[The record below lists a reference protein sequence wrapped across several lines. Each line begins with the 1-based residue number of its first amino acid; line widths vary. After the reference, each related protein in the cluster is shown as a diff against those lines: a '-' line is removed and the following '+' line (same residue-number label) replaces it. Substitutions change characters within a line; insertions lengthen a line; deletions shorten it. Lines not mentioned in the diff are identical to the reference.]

1 MKRWLKWVILVLLVA
16 AIAGFV
22 LRTLNVRKAEAAA
35 ASAAAAV
42 PVVLE
47 LNPFDLVTVQQ
58 QDLQRT
64 ITVSG
69 ALKAVN
75 SAFVK
80 AKVAAELKALTVRE
94 GDTVKAGQVIGQLD
108 TSEFELRLRQA
119 EQTALASKTQVDMAK
134 RTLDNNRALVSQGFI
149 SPTALDTSL
158 SMEASAQA
166 NYQAS
171 VAAVALTRK
180 SKADAL
186 LVSPLNG
193 VVSQRLVQPGE
204 RVAVDAK
211 VVEVVDLSRMELEA
225 AMAPED
231 VVNLKV
237 GQAASLTLDGRMQ
250 PFAARVSRINPSTQA
265 GSRAVLVY
273 LAVDATSDAGLRQG
287 LFARGAVS
295 LEKQQALLVPVSA
308 VRIDQAK
315 PYVLAVADGK
325 VSVRTVTLGARG
337 DMNLAG
343 VKEAAVELTGGAV
356 KAGTQL
362 LRGTAGNL
370 RDGTLVKMAV
380 RAAIKT
386 DPVESS
392 ASQAGQP
399 SQASPA
405 SSASASASA
414 AQAAQAR

>member
-1 MKRWLKWVILVLLVA
+1 MKRWLKWVVLVLVA
-16 AIAGFV
+16 VAIAGFV
-22 LRTLNVRKAEAAA
+22 MRSLKVRKAEQTA

-47 LNPFDLVTVQQ
+47 LNPSDLVTVTQ
-58 QDLQRT
+58 QDLQRSVA
-64 ITVSG
+64 VSG

-80 AKVAAELKALTVRE
+80 AKVASELKTLSVRE
-94 GDTVKAGQVIGQLD
+94 GDAVKAGQVIGQLD
-108 TSEFELRLRQA
+108 TSEFDLRLRQA
-119 EQTALASKTQVDMAK
+119 EQTALAAKTQVDMAQ
-134 RTLDNNRALVSQGFI
+134 RTLTNNRALVSQGFI

-171 VAAVALTRK
+171 QAAVALSRK

-204 RVAVDAK
+204 RVPVDAK

-237 GQAASLTLDGRMQ
+237 GQVASLTLDGRTQ

-273 LAVDATSDAGLRQG
+273 LAVDSAKDNAAAPASDSGLRQG
-287 LFARGAVS
+287 LFARGS
-295 LEKQQALLVPVSA
+295 IKLEKQQALLVPVTA
-308 VRIDQAK
+308 VRIEQAK
-315 PYVLAVADGK
+315 PYVLVVADGK
-325 VSVRTVTLGARG
+325 VALRNVSLGARG
-337 DMNLAG
+337 DMSLEG
-343 VKEAAVELTGGAV
+343 RSDGSKEAAVELVGDAV
-356 KAGTQL
+356 KAGTMV
-362 LRGTAGNL
+362 LRGTAGAL
-370 RDGTLVKMAV
+370 RDGTLV
-380 RAAIKT
+380 RIAIK
-386 DPVESS
+386 PVVKTEGPAKS
-392 ASQAGQP
+392 ALQAE
-399 SQASPA
+399 
-405 SSASASASA
+405 
-414 AQAAQAR
+414 QAR

>member
-1 MKRWLKWVILVLLVA
+1 MKRWLKWVILILVVA
-16 AIAGFV
+16 AIAGFI
-22 LRTLNVRKAEAAA
+22 LRSLKVRKAEQATV
-35 ASAAAAV
+35 SAAAAV

-47 LNPFDLVTVQQ
+47 LNPSDLVTVQQ

-64 ITVSG
+64 LAVSG

-108 TSEFELRLRQA
+108 TSELELRLRQA
-119 EQTALASKTQVDMAK
+119 EQTSLASKTQVDMAK
-134 RTLDNNRALVSQGFI
+134 RTLENNRALVSQGFI

-231 VVNLKV
+231 VVNLKL
-237 GQAASLTLDGRMQ
+237 GQLASLTLDGRTQ
-250 PFAARVSRINPSTQA
+250 PFGARVSRINPSTQA

-273 LAVDATSDAGLRQG
+273 LSVDAATDAGLRQG
-287 LFARGAVS
+287 LFARGSVN
-295 LEKQQALLVPVSA
+295 LEKQQALLVPVTS

-315 PYVLAVADGK
+315 PYVLVVADGK
-325 VSVRTVTLGARG
+325 VAVRSVTLGARG
-337 DMNLAG
+337 DMDLDG
-343 VKEAAVELTGGAV
+343 RREAAVELLGDAV
-356 KAGTQL
+356 QAGTTV
-362 LRGTAGNL
+362 LRGTAGAL

-386 DPVESS
+386 DPVETS
-392 ASQAGQP
+392 AS
-399 SQASPA
+399 
-405 SSASASASA
+405 
-414 AQAAQAR
+414 QAAQAR

>member
-1 MKRWLKWVILVLLVA
+1 
-16 AIAGFV
+16 
-22 LRTLNVRKAEAAA
+22 
-35 ASAAAAV
+35 
-42 PVVLE
+42 
-47 LNPFDLVTVQQ
+47 VTVQQ

-64 ITVSG
+64 LAVSG

-80 AKVAAELKALTVRE
+80 AKVAAELKSLNVRE

-108 TSEFELRLRQA
+108 TSEFDLRLRQA
-119 EQTALASKTQVDMAK
+119 EQTALAAKTQVDMAK

-186 LVSPLNG
+186 LVSPLAG

-211 VVEVVDLSRMELEA
+211 VVEVVNLSRMELEA

-237 GQAASLTLDGRMQ
+237 GQAASLTLDGRTQ
-250 PFAARVSRINPSTQA
+250 PIAARVSRINPSTQS

-273 LAVDATSDAGLRQG
+273 LAVDAASNATSDAGLRQG
-287 LFARGAVS
+287 LFARGSVS

-315 PYVLAVADGK
+315 PYVLVVADGK
-325 VSVRTVTLGARG
+325 VAVRSVTLGARG
-337 DMNLAG
+337 DMNTG
-343 VKEAAVELTGGAV
+343 GNKEAAVELTGDAV
-356 KAGTQL
+356 KPGTQV
-362 LRGTAGNL
+362 LRGTAGAL

-380 RAAIKT
+380 RAAVKT
-386 DPVESS
+386 DAVESS
-392 ASQAGQP
+392 ASQAT
-399 SQASPA
+399 
-405 SSASASASA
+405 
-414 AQAAQAR
+414 QAR

>member
-1 MKRWLKWVILVLLVA
+1 MKRWLKWVILVLVLA
-16 AIAGFV
+16 AIAGFI
-22 LRTLNVRKAEAAA
+22 LRTLKVRKAEQAAV
-35 ASAAAAV
+35 SAAAAV

-47 LNPFDLVTVQQ
+47 LNPSDLVTVQQ

-64 ITVSG
+64 LAVSG

-80 AKVAAELKALTVRE
+80 AKVAAELKSLSVRE
-94 GDTVKAGQVIGQLD
+94 GDTVKAGQVLGQLD
-108 TSEFELRLRQA
+108 TSEFDLRLRQA
-119 EQTALASKTQVDMAK
+119 EQTALAAKSQVDMAK

-186 LVSPLNG
+186 LVSPLSG

-204 RVAVDAK
+204 RVSVDAK

-237 GQAASLTLDGRMQ
+237 GQAASLTWDGRTQ
-250 PFAARVSRINPSTQA
+250 PVPARVSRINPSTQS

-273 LAVDATSDAGLRQG
+273 LAVDSAADAGLRQG
-287 LFARGAVS
+287 LFARGTVS
-295 LEKQQALLVPVSA
+295 LEKQAALLVPISA
-308 VRIDQAK
+308 VRIDQAL
-315 PYVLAVADGK
+315 PYVLVVADGK
-325 VSVRTVTLGARG
+325 VAVRTVSLGARG
-337 DMNLAG
+337 DMRTDAKADG
-343 VKEAAVELTGGAV
+343 RTEAAVALLGDSV
-356 KAGTQL
+356 KAGTTV
-362 LRGTAGNL
+362 LRGTAGQL
-370 RDGTLVKMAV
+370 RDGSLVKMAV
-380 RAAIKT
+380 KAAVKT
-386 DPVESS
+386 DAVESS
-392 ASQAGQP
+392 ASQA
-399 SQASPA
+399 
-405 SSASASASA
+405 
-414 AQAAQAR
+414 AQAR

>member
-1 MKRWLKWVILVLLVA
+1 MKRWLKWVILILVVA
-16 AIAGFV
+16 AIAGFI
-22 LRTLNVRKAEAAA
+22 LRSLKVRKAEQATV
-35 ASAAAAV
+35 SAAAAV

-47 LNPFDLVTVQQ
+47 LNPSDLVTVQQ

-64 ITVSG
+64 LAVSG

-108 TSEFELRLRQA
+108 TSELELRLRQA
-119 EQTALASKTQVDMAK
+119 EQTSLASKTQVDMAK
-134 RTLDNNRALVSQGFI
+134 RTLENNRALVSQGFI

-231 VVNLKV
+231 VVNLKL
-237 GQAASLTLDGRMQ
+237 GQLASMTLDGRTQ

-273 LAVDATSDAGLRQG
+273 LSVDAATDAGLRQG
-287 LFARGAVS
+287 LFARGSVN
-295 LEKQQALLVPVSA
+295 LEKQQALLVPVTS

-315 PYVLAVADGK
+315 PYVLVVADGK
-325 VSVRTVTLGARG
+325 VAVRSVTLGARG
-337 DMNLAG
+337 DMDLDG
-343 VKEAAVELTGGAV
+343 RREAAVELLGDSV
-356 KAGTQL
+356 QAGTTV
-362 LRGTAGNL
+362 LRGTAGAL

-386 DPVESS
+386 DPVETS
-392 ASQAGQP
+392 AS
-399 SQASPA
+399 
-405 SSASASASA
+405 
-414 AQAAQAR
+414 QAAQAR

>member
-1 MKRWLKWVILVLLVA
+1 MKRWLKWVILILVVA
-16 AIAGFV
+16 AIAGFI
-22 LRTLNVRKAEAAA
+22 LRSLKVRKAEQATV
-35 ASAAAAV
+35 SAAAAV

-47 LNPFDLVTVQQ
+47 LNPSDLVTVQQ

-64 ITVSG
+64 LAVSG

-108 TSEFELRLRQA
+108 TSELELRLRQA
-119 EQTALASKTQVDMAK
+119 EQTSLASKTQVDMAK
-134 RTLDNNRALVSQGFI
+134 RTLENNRALVSQGFI

-231 VVNLKV
+231 VVNLKL
-237 GQAASLTLDGRMQ
+237 GQLASMTLDGRTQ

-273 LAVDATSDAGLRQG
+273 LSVDAATDAGLRQG
-287 LFARGAVS
+287 LFARGSVN
-295 LEKQQALLVPVSA
+295 LEKQQALLVPVTS

-315 PYVLAVADGK
+315 PYVLVVADGK
-325 VSVRTVTLGARG
+325 VAVRSVTLGARG
-337 DMNLAG
+337 DMDLDG
-343 VKEAAVELTGGAV
+343 RREAAVELLGDAV
-356 KAGTQL
+356 QAGTTV
-362 LRGTAGNL
+362 LRGTAGAL
-370 RDGTLVKMAV
+370 RDGTLVRMAV

-386 DPVESS
+386 DPVETS
-392 ASQAGQP
+392 AS
-399 SQASPA
+399 
-405 SSASASASA
+405 
-414 AQAAQAR
+414 QAAQAR

>member
-1 MKRWLKWVILVLLVA
+1 MKRWLKWVILVLVAA

-22 LRTLNVRKAEAAA
+22 MRSLKVRKAEQAAI
-35 ASAAAAV
+35 SAAAAV

-47 LNPFDLVTVQQ
+47 LNPADLVTVQQ
-58 QDLQRT
+58 QDLQRNLA
-64 ITVSG
+64 VSG

-80 AKVAAELKALTVRE
+80 AKVAAELKTLSVRE
-94 GDTVKAGQVIGQLD
+94 GDSVRAGQVIGQLD
-108 TSEFELRLRQA
+108 TSEFDLRLRQA
-119 EQTALASKTQVDMAK
+119 EQTALAAKTQVDMAQ
-134 RTLDNNRALVSQGFI
+134 RTLANNRALVSQGFI

-166 NYQAS
+166 SYQATE
-171 VAAVALTRK
+171 AAVALTRK

-211 VVEVVDLSRMELEA
+211 VVEVVDLSRMEVEA

-231 VVNLKV
+231 VVNLKL
-237 GQAASLTLDGRMQ
+237 GQAASLTLDGRTQ

-273 LAVDATSDAGLRQG
+273 LTVDTTADSGLRQG
-287 LFARGAVS
+287 LFARGTVS
-295 LEKQQALLVPVSA
+295 LEKQQALLVPVTS
-308 VRIDQAK
+308 VRIELAK
-315 PYVLAVADGK
+315 PYVLVVTDGK

-337 DMNLAG
+337 DMNIQGRNDGA
-343 VKEAAVELTGGAV
+343 KEAAVELLGESV
-356 KAGTQL
+356 KAGTL
-362 LRGTAGNL
+362 VLRGSAGAV

-380 RAAIKT
+380 NPSAANAAPNAL
-386 DPVESS
+386 PVEVPTK
-392 ASQAGQP
+392 ATSQALE
-399 SQASPA
+399 
-405 SSASASASA
+405 
-414 AQAAQAR
+414 AR

>member
-1 MKRWLKWVILVLLVA
+1 MKRWLKWVILILVVA
-16 AIAGFV
+16 AIAGFI
-22 LRTLNVRKAEAAA
+22 LRSLKVRKAEQATV
-35 ASAAAAV
+35 SAAAAV

-47 LNPFDLVTVQQ
+47 LNPSDLVTVQQ

-64 ITVSG
+64 LAVSG

-75 SAFVK
+75 SVFVK

-119 EQTALASKTQVDMAK
+119 EQTSLASKTQVDMAK
-134 RTLDNNRALVSQGFI
+134 RTLENNRALVSQGFI

-211 VVEVVDLSRMELEA
+211 VVEVLDLSRMELEA

-231 VVNLKV
+231 VVNLKL
-237 GQAASLTLDGRMQ
+237 GQLASLTLDGRTQ
-250 PFAARVSRINPSTQA
+250 PFAARVSRINPSAQA

-273 LAVDATSDAGLRQG
+273 LSVDAATDAGLRQG
-287 LFARGAVS
+287 LFARGSVN
-295 LEKQQALLVPVSA
+295 LEKQQALLVPVTS

-315 PYVLAVADGK
+315 PYVLVVADGK
-325 VSVRTVTLGARG
+325 VAVRSVTLGARG
-337 DMNLAG
+337 DMDLDG
-343 VKEAAVELTGGAV
+343 RREAAVELLGDAV
-356 KAGTQL
+356 QAGTTV
-362 LRGTAGNL
+362 LRGTAGAL

-386 DPVESS
+386 DPVETS
-392 ASQAGQP
+392 AS
-399 SQASPA
+399 
-405 SSASASASA
+405 
-414 AQAAQAR
+414 QAAQAR

>member
-1 MKRWLKWVILVLLVA
+1 MKRWLKWVILILVVA
-16 AIAGFV
+16 AIAGFI
-22 LRTLNVRKAEAAA
+22 LRSLKVRKAEQATV
-35 ASAAAAV
+35 SAAAAV

-47 LNPFDLVTVQQ
+47 LNPSDLVTVQQ

-64 ITVSG
+64 LAVSG

-108 TSEFELRLRQA
+108 TSELELRLRQA
-119 EQTALASKTQVDMAK
+119 EQTSLASKTQVDMAK
-134 RTLDNNRALVSQGFI
+134 RTLENNRALVSQGFI

-231 VVNLKV
+231 VVNLKL
-237 GQAASLTLDGRMQ
+237 GQLASLTLDGRTQ

-273 LAVDATSDAGLRQG
+273 LSVDAATDAGLRQG
-287 LFARGAVS
+287 LFARGSVN
-295 LEKQQALLVPVSA
+295 LEKQQALLVPVTS

-315 PYVLAVADGK
+315 PYVLVVADGK
-325 VSVRTVTLGARG
+325 VAVRSVTLGARG
-337 DMNLAG
+337 DMDLDG
-343 VKEAAVELTGGAV
+343 RREAAVELLGDAV
-356 KAGTQL
+356 QAGTTV
-362 LRGTAGNL
+362 LRGTAGAL

-386 DPVESS
+386 DPVETS
-392 ASQAGQP
+392 AS
-399 SQASPA
+399 
-405 SSASASASA
+405 
-414 AQAAQAR
+414 QAAQAR

>member
-1 MKRWLKWVILVLLVA
+1 MKRWLKWVILVLVLA
-16 AIAGFV
+16 AIAGFI
-22 LRTLNVRKAEAAA
+22 LRTLKVRKAEQAAV
-35 ASAAAAV
+35 SAAAAV

-47 LNPFDLVTVQQ
+47 LNPSDLVMVQQ

-64 ITVSG
+64 LAVSG

-80 AKVAAELKALTVRE
+80 AKVAAELKSLSVRE
-94 GDTVKAGQVIGQLD
+94 GDTVKAGQVLGQLD
-108 TSEFELRLRQA
+108 TSEFDLRLRQA
-119 EQTALASKTQVDMAK
+119 EQTALAAKSQVDMAK

-186 LVSPLNG
+186 LVSPLSG

-204 RVAVDAK
+204 RVSVDAK

-237 GQAASLTLDGRMQ
+237 GQAASLTWDGRTQ
-250 PFAARVSRINPSTQA
+250 PVPARVSRINPSTQS

-273 LAVDATSDAGLRQG
+273 LAVDSAADAGLRQG
-287 LFARGAVS
+287 LFARGTVS
-295 LEKQQALLVPVSA
+295 LEKQAALLVPISA
-308 VRIDQAK
+308 VRIDQAL
-315 PYVLAVADGK
+315 PYVLVVADGK
-325 VSVRTVTLGARG
+325 VAVRTVSLGARG
-337 DMNLAG
+337 DMRTDAKADG
-343 VKEAAVELTGGAV
+343 RTEAAVALLGDSV
-356 KAGTQL
+356 KAGTTV
-362 LRGTAGNL
+362 LRGTAGQL
-370 RDGTLVKMAV
+370 RDGSLVKMAV
-380 RAAIKT
+380 KAAVKT
-386 DPVESS
+386 DAVESS
-392 ASQAGQP
+392 ASQA
-399 SQASPA
+399 
-405 SSASASASA
+405 
-414 AQAAQAR
+414 AQAR

>member
-1 MKRWLKWVILVLLVA
+1 MKRWLKWVILVLVLA
-16 AIAGFV
+16 AIAGFI
-22 LRTLNVRKAEAAA
+22 LRTLNVRKAEQAAV
-35 ASAAAAV
+35 SAAAAV

-47 LNPFDLVTVQQ
+47 LNPSDLVTVQQ

-64 ITVSG
+64 LAVSG

-80 AKVAAELKALTVRE
+80 AKVAAELKSLSVRE

-108 TSEFELRLRQA
+108 SSEFDLRLRQA
-119 EQTALASKTQVDMAK
+119 EQTALAAKTQVDMAK

-171 VAAVALTRK
+171 VAAVDLTRK

-186 LVSPLNG
+186 LVSPLSG

-204 RVAVDAK
+204 RVSVDAK

-237 GQAASLTLDGRMQ
+237 GQAASLSLDGRTQ

-273 LAVDATSDAGLRQG
+273 LAVDSAADAGLRQG
-287 LFARGAVS
+287 LFARGTVS
-295 LEKQQALLVPVSA
+295 LEKQAALLVPVSA
-308 VRIDQAK
+308 VRIDQAL
-315 PYVLAVADGK
+315 PYVLVVADGK
-325 VSVRTVTLGARG
+325 VAVRSVSLGARG
-337 DMNLAG
+337 DMRADDKADG
-343 VKEAAVELTGGAV
+343 RTEAAVALLGDNV
-356 KAGTQL
+356 KAGTTV
-362 LRGTAGNL
+362 LRGTAGAL
-370 RDGTLVKMAV
+370 RDGSLVKMAV
-380 RAAIKT
+380 KPQAVG
-386 DPVESS
+386 PS
-392 ASQAGQP
+392 AS
-399 SQASPA
+399 
-405 SSASASASA
+405 
-414 AQAAQAR
+414 QAAQAR

>member
-1 MKRWLKWVILVLLVA
+1 MKRWLKWVILILVVA
-16 AIAGFV
+16 AIAGFI
-22 LRTLNVRKAEAAA
+22 LRSLKVRKAEQATV
-35 ASAAAAV
+35 SAAAAV

-47 LNPFDLVTVQQ
+47 LNPSDLVTVQQ

-64 ITVSG
+64 LAVSG

-108 TSEFELRLRQA
+108 TSELELRLRQA
-119 EQTALASKTQVDMAK
+119 EQTSLASKTQVDMAK
-134 RTLDNNRALVSQGFI
+134 RTLENNRALVSQGFI

-231 VVNLKV
+231 VVNLKL
-237 GQAASLTLDGRMQ
+237 GQLASLTLDGRTQ

-273 LAVDATSDAGLRQG
+273 LSVDAATDAGLRQG
-287 LFARGAVS
+287 LFARGSVN
-295 LEKQQALLVPVSA
+295 LEKQQALLVPVTS

-315 PYVLAVADGK
+315 PYVLVVADGK
-325 VSVRTVTLGARG
+325 VAVRSVTLGARG
-337 DMNLAG
+337 DMDLDG
-343 VKEAAVELTGGAV
+343 RREAAVELLGDAV
-356 KAGTQL
+356 QAGTTV
-362 LRGTAGNL
+362 LRGTAGAL
-370 RDGTLVKMAV
+370 RDGTLVRMAV

-386 DPVESS
+386 DPVETS
-392 ASQAGQP
+392 AS
-399 SQASPA
+399 
-405 SSASASASA
+405 
-414 AQAAQAR
+414 QAAQAR

>member
-1 MKRWLKWVILVLLVA
+1 MKRWLKWVVLLLVVA
-16 AIAGFV
+16 SIAGFI
-22 LRTLNVRKAEAAA
+22 LRTLKVRKAEQAAV
-35 ASAAAAV
+35 SAAAAV

-47 LNPFDLVTVQQ
+47 LNPSDLVTVQS

-64 ITVSG
+64 LAVSG
-69 ALKAVN
+69 ALKSVN

-80 AKVAAELKALTVRE
+80 AKVAAELKALSVRE

-108 TSEFELRLRQA
+108 TSEFDLRLRQA
-119 EQTALASKTQVDMAK
+119 EQTALAAKTQVDMAK

-166 NYQAS
+166 SYQAS
-171 VAAVALTRK
+171 VAAVELTRK

-193 VVSQRLVQPGE
+193 VVSQRFVQPGE

-231 VVNLKV
+231 VVNLKA
-237 GQAASLTLDGRMQ
+237 GQAASLTLDGRTQ
-250 PFAARVSRINPSTQA
+250 PFSAKVSRINPSTQS

-273 LAVDATSDAGLRQG
+273 LSVDAASDAGLRQG
-287 LFARGAVS
+287 LFARGSVS

-308 VRIDQAK
+308 VRIEQAK
-315 PYVLAVADGK
+315 PYVLVVADGK
-325 VSVRTVTLGARG
+325 VALRSVSLGARG
-337 DMNLAG
+337 DMSADG
-343 VKEAAVELTGGAV
+343 RTEAAVELLGDAV
-356 KAGTQL
+356 KAGAVVV
-362 LRGTAGNL
+362 RGSAGQM

-380 RAAIKT
+380 KAQAAA
-386 DPVESS
+386 P
-392 ASQAGQP
+392 
-399 SQASPA
+399 
-405 SSASASASA
+405 SASAS
-414 AQAAQAR
+414 QAAQAR

>member
-1 MKRWLKWVILVLLVA
+1 MKRWLKWVILILVVA
-16 AIAGFV
+16 AIAGFI
-22 LRTLNVRKAEAAA
+22 LRSLKVRKAEQATV
-35 ASAAAAV
+35 SAAAAV

-47 LNPFDLVTVQQ
+47 LNPSDLVTVQQ

-64 ITVSG
+64 LAVSG

-75 SAFVK
+75 SVFVK

-108 TSEFELRLRQA
+108 TSELELRLRQA
-119 EQTALASKTQVDMAK
+119 EQTSLASKTQVDMAK
-134 RTLDNNRALVSQGFI
+134 RTLENNRALVSQGFI

-231 VVNLKV
+231 VVNLKL
-237 GQAASLTLDGRMQ
+237 GQLASLTLDGRTQ

-273 LAVDATSDAGLRQG
+273 LSVDAATDAGLRQG
-287 LFARGAVS
+287 LFARGSVN
-295 LEKQQALLVPVSA
+295 LEKQQALLVPVTS

-315 PYVLAVADGK
+315 PYVLVVADGK
-325 VSVRTVTLGARG
+325 VAVRSVTLGARG
-337 DMNLAG
+337 DMDLDG
-343 VKEAAVELTGGAV
+343 RREAAVELLGDAV
-356 KAGTQL
+356 QAGTTV
-362 LRGTAGNL
+362 LRGTAGAL
-370 RDGTLVKMAV
+370 RDGTLVRMAV

-386 DPVESS
+386 DPVETS
-392 ASQAGQP
+392 AS
-399 SQASPA
+399 
-405 SSASASASA
+405 
-414 AQAAQAR
+414 QAAQAR

>member
-1 MKRWLKWVILVLLVA
+1 MKRWLKWVILILVVA
-16 AIAGFV
+16 AIAGFI
-22 LRTLNVRKAEAAA
+22 LRSLKVRKAEQATV
-35 ASAAAAV
+35 SAAAAV

-47 LNPFDLVTVQQ
+47 LNPSDLVTVQQ

-64 ITVSG
+64 LAVSG

-75 SAFVK
+75 SVFVK

-119 EQTALASKTQVDMAK
+119 EQTSLASKTQVDMAK
-134 RTLDNNRALVSQGFI
+134 RTLENNRALVSQGFI

-231 VVNLKV
+231 VVNLKL
-237 GQAASLTLDGRMQ
+237 GQLASLTLDGRTQ

-273 LAVDATSDAGLRQG
+273 LSVDAATDAGLRQG
-287 LFARGAVS
+287 LFARGSVN
-295 LEKQQALLVPVSA
+295 LEKQQALLVPVTS

-315 PYVLAVADGK
+315 PYVLVVADGK
-325 VSVRTVTLGARG
+325 VAVRSVTLGARG
-337 DMNLAG
+337 DMDLDG
-343 VKEAAVELTGGAV
+343 RREAAVELLGDAV
-356 KAGTQL
+356 QAGTTV
-362 LRGTAGNL
+362 LRGTAGAL

-386 DPVESS
+386 DPVETS
-392 ASQAGQP
+392 AS
-399 SQASPA
+399 
-405 SSASASASA
+405 
-414 AQAAQAR
+414 QAAQAR

>member
-1 MKRWLKWVILVLLVA
+1 MKRWLKWVILILVVA
-16 AIAGFV
+16 AIAGFI
-22 LRTLNVRKAEAAA
+22 LRSLKVRKAEQATV
-35 ASAAAAV
+35 SAAAAV

-47 LNPFDLVTVQQ
+47 LNPSDLVTVQQ

-64 ITVSG
+64 LAVSG

-108 TSEFELRLRQA
+108 TSELELRLRQA
-119 EQTALASKTQVDMAK
+119 EQTSLASKTQVDMAK
-134 RTLDNNRALVSQGFI
+134 RTLENNRALVSQGFI

-231 VVNLKV
+231 VVNLKL
-237 GQAASLTLDGRMQ
+237 GQLASLTLDGRTQ
-250 PFAARVSRINPSTQA
+250 PFGARVSRINPSTQA

-273 LAVDATSDAGLRQG
+273 LSVDAATDAGLRQG
-287 LFARGAVS
+287 LFARGSVN
-295 LEKQQALLVPVSA
+295 LEKQQALLVPVTS

-315 PYVLAVADGK
+315 PYVLVVADGK
-325 VSVRTVTLGARG
+325 VAVRSVTLGARG
-337 DMNLAG
+337 DMDLDG
-343 VKEAAVELTGGAV
+343 RREAAVELLGDAV
-356 KAGTQL
+356 QAGTTV
-362 LRGTAGNL
+362 LRGTAGAL
-370 RDGTLVKMAV
+370 RDGTLVRMAV

-386 DPVESS
+386 DPVETS
-392 ASQAGQP
+392 AS
-399 SQASPA
+399 
-405 SSASASASA
+405 
-414 AQAAQAR
+414 QAAQAR

>member
-1 MKRWLKWVILVLLVA
+1 MKRWLKWVILVLVLA
-16 AIAGFV
+16 AIAGFI
-22 LRTLNVRKAEAAA
+22 LRTLKVRKAEQAAV
-35 ASAAAAV
+35 SAAAAV
-42 PVVLE
+42 AVVLE
-47 LNPFDLVTVQQ
+47 LNPSDLVTVQQ

-64 ITVSG
+64 TAVSG

-80 AKVAAELKALTVRE
+80 AKVAAELKSLSVRE

-108 TSEFELRLRQA
+108 TSEFDLRLRQA
-119 EQTALASKTQVDMAK
+119 EQTALAAKTQVDMAK

-158 SMEASAQA
+158 SMEVSAQA

-186 LVSPLNG
+186 LVSPLSG

-204 RVAVDAK
+204 RVSVDAK

-237 GQAASLTLDGRMQ
+237 GQAASLTLDGRTQ
-250 PFAARVSRINPSTQA
+250 PIAAKVSRINPSTQS

-273 LAVDATSDAGLRQG
+273 LSVDAARDAGLRQG
-287 LFARGAVS
+287 LFARGTVS
-295 LEKQQALLVPVSA
+295 LEKQTALLVPVSA
-308 VRIDQAK
+308 VRIEQAK
-315 PYVLAVADGK
+315 PYVLVVADGK
-325 VSVRTVTLGARG
+325 VALRSVSLGARG
-337 DMNLAG
+337 DMSMDG
-343 VKEAAVELTGGAV
+343 RTEAAVELLGDAVQAGATV
-356 KAGTQL
+356 
-362 LRGTAGNL
+362 LRGTAGSL
-370 RDGTLVKMAV
+370 RDGSLVKLAV
-380 RAAIKT
+380 RASLKT

-392 ASQAGQP
+392 ASQA
-399 SQASPA
+399 
-405 SSASASASA
+405 
-414 AQAAQAR
+414 AQAR